1 MGKGG
6 NDNSD
11 QIEAQYE
18 YDTAKYQFDWDMMQK
33 KYTHQKGMYD
43 AQIWNAE
50 QSRQYKNEVAAQ
62 QWADKEKM
70 RIFDYN
76 NQVEAYNAS
85 KEAYAKQLDYN
96 NLAAEISSS
105 DNTRKYNERLTAI
118 GFQNEELMLKHS
130 YATRI
135 MAEEMKSNKSQAAFQ
150 GELNKIQLMQQKGKL
165 LNMGQAGRTARKNM
179 SAAFAGA
186 AMKQQMLF
194 DNITRQDTIYGM
206 KQEQGMEMAN
216 LNQRQLIES
225 MKSAGGQYEA
235 DQMNIALQKYSAD
248 LGAESKLAPEPKLK
262 PQLSRPL
269 DLPKARNVEPE
280 KPPSWEEFQR
290 IKHIKGAVTKGPS
303 GTSQFLSLVGTV
315 LSGAAMMSDD
325 RLKSTYNRVGTS
337 PSGVP
342 IYTFR
347 YKHEGDHGP
356 WYTGTSA
363 QDLLEMGRDDAVVQ
377 KEKDGFYYVDY
388 SKLDVEFEQVQL
400 A

>member
-6 NDNSD
+6 NDNSE
-11 QIEAQYE
+11 QIEAQYD
-18 YDTAKYQFDWDMMQK
+18 YDTAKYQFDWDQMQK

-43 AQIWNAE
+43 VQIWNAE
-50 QSRQYKNEVAAQ
+50 QSRQYKNEVASQ

-96 NLAAEISSS
+96 NLAAEMSAS

-118 GFQNEELMLKHS
+118 GFQNEELMMKHGW
-130 YATRI
+130 ATRELTEDI
-135 MAEEMKSNKSQAAFQ
+135 KGKKAQTAFQ
-150 GELNKIQLMQQKGKL
+150 GELNKLQAMDTQGKI

-179 SAAFAGA
+179 SAAMAQA
-186 AMKQQMLF
+186 AIKQQMLF

-206 KQEQGMEMAN
+206 KVEQSVEQAN
-216 LNQRQLIES
+216 LSQRQLLES

-248 LGAESKLAPEPKLK
+248 LGAESKLAPEPKRK
-262 PQLSRPL
+262 PQMSRPL

-280 KPPSWEEFQR
+280 KPPSWDEFQK
-290 IKHIKGAVTKGPS
+290 IKPIKGAVTKGPS
-303 GTSQFLSLVGTV
+303 GFSQFLSVVGTV
-315 LSGAAMMSDD
+315 AGAIAMSDD

-342 IYTFR
+342 VYTFR

-388 SKLDVEFEQVQL
+388 SKLAVEFEQVQL

>member
-6 NDNSD
+6 NDNSE

-18 YDTAKYQFDWDMMQK
+18 YDTAKYQFDWDQMQK

-43 AQIWNAE
+43 VQIWNAE
-50 QSRQYKNEVAAQ
+50 QSRQYKNEVASQ

-96 NLAAEISSS
+96 NLAAEMSAS
-105 DNTRKYNERLTAI
+105 DNTRKYNERLTSI
-118 GFQNEELMLKHS
+118 GFQNEELMMKHGW
-130 YATRI
+130 ATRELTEDI
-135 MAEEMKSNKSQAAFQ
+135 KGKKAQTAFQ
-150 GELNKIQLMQQKGKL
+150 GEMNKLQAMDTQGKI

-179 SAAFAGA
+179 SAAMAQA
-186 AMKQQMLF
+186 AIKQQMLF

-206 KQEQGMEMAN
+206 KVEQSFEQAN

-248 LGAESKLAPEPKLK
+248 LGAESKLAPEPKRK
-262 PQLSRPL
+262 PQMSRPL

-280 KPPSWEEFQR
+280 KPPSWEEFQK
-290 IKHIKGAVTKGPS
+290 IKPIEGAVTKGPS
-303 GTSQFLSLVGTV
+303 GFSQFLSVVGTV
-315 LSGAAMMSDD
+315 AGAIAMSDD

-342 IYTFR
+342 VYTFR

>member
-6 NDNSD
+6 NDNSE
-11 QIEAQYE
+11 QIEAQYD
-18 YDTAKYQFDWDMMQK
+18 YDTAKYQFDWDQMQK

-43 AQIWNAE
+43 VQIWNAE
-50 QSRQYKNEVAAQ
+50 QSRQYKNEVASQ

-290 IKHIKGAVTKGPS
+290 IKPIKGAVTKGPS

>member
-6 NDNSD
+6 NDNSE
-11 QIEAQYE
+11 QIEAQYD
-18 YDTAKYQFDWDMMQK
+18 YDTAKYQFDWDQMQK

-43 AQIWNAE
+43 VQIWNAE
-50 QSRQYKNEVAAQ
+50 QSRQYKNEVASQ

-96 NLAAEISSS
+96 NLAAEMSAS

-118 GFQNEELMLKHS
+118 GFQNEELMMKHGW
-130 YATRI
+130 ATRELTEDI
-135 MAEEMKSNKSQAAFQ
+135 KSKKAQTAFQ
-150 GELNKIQLMQQKGKL
+150 GELNKLQAMDTQGKI

-179 SAAFAGA
+179 SAAMAQA
-186 AMKQQMLF
+186 AIKQQMLF

-206 KQEQGMEMAN
+206 KVEQSFEQAN

-248 LGAESKLAPEPKLK
+248 LGAESKLAPEPKQK

-269 DLPKARNVEPE
+269 NLPKARNVEPE
-280 KPPSWEEFQR
+280 KPPSWDEFQK
-290 IKHIKGAVTKGPS
+290 IKPIKGAVTKGPS
-303 GTSQFLSLVGTV
+303 GFSQFLSVVGTV
-315 LSGAAMMSDD
+315 AGAIAMSDD

-342 IYTFR
+342 VYTFR

>member
-290 IKHIKGAVTKGPS
+290 IKPIKGAVTKGPS